1 MKEVIENLNEL
12 LTMCDFKDEYGE
24 FTYTEPY
31 EKSVDIAIQA
41 LETMQE
47 LKKRNLT
54 LDDLE
59 NYMKFEDEC
68 IKRGFTFRSLLEARE
83 RDVAIKAHE
92 ELDLLDEIEYIC
104 GKCGYI
110 IEKSYYGYCPT
121 CGQKI
126 DWSDC
131 ER

>member
-68 IKRGFTFRSLLEARE
+68 IKRGSLLEA
-83 RDVAIKAHE
+83 
-92 ELDLLDEIEYIC
+92 Y
-104 GKCGYI
+104 
-110 IEKSYYGYCPT
+110 
-121 CGQKI
+121 
-126 DWSDC
+126 
-131 ER
+131 